1 MCRGRFHSKLPP
13 HKLQANIDFASIAF
27 NIEPCWINKVQQS
40 SERKQILLRIGFSL
54 DAMKSPIWLF
64 ACQGHWQMVIVVG
77 WGEHAFTHHITCKQT
92 MHTTWCERIS
102 YIYCP
107 WWLLIHLH
115 LTYFVQFGKTYMYKI
130 VLYIVGKYWILEL
143 FLIGWKIWLPV
154 SWQIVNPGIVSY
166 RLENLASC

>member
-1 MCRGRFHSKLPP
+1 MHRRIHLYWTMEVINPRSCKFCVGGGSIIELPP

-27 NIEPCWINKVQQS
+27 NKVQQS

-107 WWLLIHLH
+107 WWHLIHLH
-115 LTYFVQFGKTYMYKI
+115 LTYFVQFGKKI
-130 VLYIVGKYWILEL
+130 VVYIVGK
-143 FLIGWKIWLPV
+143 
-154 SWQIVNPGIVSY
+154 
-166 RLENLASC
+166 